1 MPLFAKIVI
10 EFNIPPGMNDS
21 VIDEMISAYDDLDLV
36 RSVEI
41 FAADHIGS
49 RTALDPIT
57 IRVHEE

>member
-1 MPLFAKIVI
+1 MSLFAKIVI
-10 EFNIPPGMNDS
+10 EFNIPPGMHDIE
-21 VIDEMISAYDDLDLV
+21 VDGMISAYEDLDFV

-41 FAADHIGS
+41 FVADHIGS